1 MKTVRLSHKESCLL
15 WEFFRDNLPKTLKAT
30 RVDEGYGHIYGIEVI
45 RNRPWY
51 SLYSD
56 EIASVTKDT
65 VELRYPEYF
74 SDFEAICLA
83 YEKQTGIP
91 VTLKYWED

>member
-1 MKTVRLSHKESCLL
+1 MKTVKLSHKESCPL
-15 WEFFRDNLPKTLKAT
+15 WEFFRNNLPQTLEAT
-30 RVDEGYGHIYGIEVI
+30 RMGDGYGFTYGVKVI

-56 EIASVTKDT
+56 EIASITKDT

-83 YEKQTGIP
+83 YEKQTGHS
-91 VTLKYWED
+91 VTFKYWED